1 MVKTVVIN
9 RNDEKETIKVFFGKI
24 DGEWE
29 VKTEPFNMVV
39 EDAVGNMLYDINK
52 FDYDY
57 LKESISSEISL
68 VSVGL

>member
-1 MVKTVVIN
+1 MIKTVVIN
-9 RNDEKETIKVFFGKI
+9 RKDEKETIRIFFGKI

-29 VKTEPFNMVV
+29 VKTIPFNMVV
-39 EDAVGNMLYDINK
+39 EDAVGNMLYDINM